1 MDWLTCSF
9 MVDGAAM
16 LWRPLL
22 YLLQG
27 WKVSGEQEGLKLCI
41 GIPATGLDGGPGL
54 KRDFCFTG

>member
-1 MDWLTCSF
+1 